1 MWVRRSC
8 VTVWCCAFLA
18 GVVADCVCMCFA
30 SNMSRCARVYVVVA
44 GRKRG
49 ERFHGRVAGAIVL
62 EQVFPQYL
70 CTYATRRTNCCLSA
84 ANRLPLATSAR
95 RAPAEGPKMVD
106 ITVQVH

>member
-1 MWVRRSC
+1 
-8 VTVWCCAFLA
+8 
-18 GVVADCVCMCFA
+18 
-30 SNMSRCARVYVVVA
+30 MSRSARVYVVVA

>member
-1 MWVRRSC
+1 MLLCGFGVAVSQYSVAHSWPGSLLTVCAC
-8 VTVWCCAFLA
+8 VLRPTC
-18 GVVADCVCMCFA
+18 
-30 SNMSRCARVYVVVA
+30 RVLYVVVA

-62 EQVFPQYL
+62 EQVCLQYL